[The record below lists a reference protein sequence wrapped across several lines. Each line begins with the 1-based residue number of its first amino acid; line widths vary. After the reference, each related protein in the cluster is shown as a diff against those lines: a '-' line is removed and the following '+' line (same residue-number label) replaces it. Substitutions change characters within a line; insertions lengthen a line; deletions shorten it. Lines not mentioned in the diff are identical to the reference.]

1 MFRKTNVV
9 TSWCMDGAGQNG
21 KFGKEVVAKWVLQCI
36 SLDIRKWLLKPSKNM
51 NEIVTSSLTHTHGM
65 IKTILTPSLYTQ
77 GEWVVSIRNVLPK
90 LSRSREFSV
99 VVPKVPLHLA
109 SIAINLKIQQS
120 YSTTL
125 LWIRW
130 WHILTNVSLIRTSM
144 S

>member
-9 TSWCMDGAGQNG
+9 TSWCTDGAGQNG
-21 KFGKEVVAKWVLQCI
+21 KLGKEVVAKWVLQCI

-65 IKTILTPSLYTQ
+65 IKTNFNPPLYTQ

-109 SIAINLKIQQS
+109 SIAINLKIQLS
-120 YSTTL
+120 YSTTNL
-125 LWIRW
+125 CFEFDGGIFWR
-130 WHILTNVSLIRTSM
+130 M
-144 S
+144 